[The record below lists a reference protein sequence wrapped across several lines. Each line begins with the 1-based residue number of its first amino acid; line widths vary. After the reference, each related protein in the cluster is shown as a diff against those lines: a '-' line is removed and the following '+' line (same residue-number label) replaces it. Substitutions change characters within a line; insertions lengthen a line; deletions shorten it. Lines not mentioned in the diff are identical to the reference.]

1 VGRRTR
7 TKPATYYGSGA
18 SKRFEWQCPE
28 SGVSMS
34 NRVKVVFAL
43 VGVAG
48 LTYGVYAATRD
59 GKKDDEG
66 FKRIKVERGTI
77 VDKALATGQIVPE
90 QEIQVKSQISG
101 IVKACYADVGD
112 RVKAGQP
119 LFTIIPDPTPME
131 LNEVERSVELSKVAF
146 DKAEVDI
153 KRNRQLLRDGIVSQE
168 VFDASQK
175 SYDEARIQLQL
186 ARERLD
192 LTKEGKIQRKSGGV
206 DSVIRAPATGTVLER
221 HVNPGDPVVPLT
233 SYQAGTPL
241 MTMADM
247 GTLMFKGTV
256 DEIDVGKLAE
266 GLPARIKIG
275 ALPDAKVLG
284 RLTRIAP
291 KAKEQE
297 GATLFDVEAVIV
309 DDGGVYLRAG
319 YSANA
324 DIVIQEKKDVLTLP
338 ERLVTFEDGKA
349 FVELPPEAPQGEPVR
364 HEITVGL
371 SDGLSVEVTRG
382 LAEGQE
388 VVQRPPKE
396 IT

>member
-1 VGRRTR
+1 M
-7 TKPATYYGSGA
+7 
-18 SKRFEWQCPE
+18 SKALKI
-28 SGVSMS
+28 GIGL
-34 NRVKVVFAL
+34 VVIG
-43 VGVAG
+43 GVAF
-48 LTYGVYAATRD
+48 GVYAATRG
-59 GKKDDEG
+59 GKDTQG
-66 FKRIKVERGTI
+66 AFKLVKVERGTI
-77 VDKALATGQIVPE
+77 LDKALATGQIVPE

-101 IVKACYADVGD
+101 IVKECFADVGD
-112 RVKAGQP
+112 RVEAGQP

-131 LNEVERSVELSKVAF
+131 LNEVERSVELSQVAF
-146 DKAEVDI
+146 DKADADFR
-153 KRNRQLLRDGIVSQE
+153 RNEQLRRDGIVSQE
-168 VFDASQK
+168 IFDSSKQA
-175 SYDEARIQLQL
+175 YDEARIQLQL

-192 LTKEGKIQRKSGGV
+192 LTKSGKIQRKVGGV

-256 DEIDVGKLAE
+256 DEIDVGKLAD
-266 GLPARIKIG
+266 GLTARIKIG
-275 ALPDAKVLG
+275 ALPDATVTG

-291 KAKEQE
+291 KAREQE

-309 DDGGVYLRAG
+309 DDGGVFLRAG

-338 ERLVTFEDGKA
+338 ERLVTFEKDKA
-349 FVELPPEAPQGEPVR
+349 FVELPPPTPEGEPVK

-371 SDGLSVEVTRG
+371 SDGLTVEVKTG
-382 LAEGQE
+382 LADGQE